1 MYSMDTPG
9 EIIVT
14 LASEDKKYPYDR
26 LSVGYGSTDEEIL
39 DALGPVLLEEEGFDI
54 RNELRNGAFTI
65 KRADN
70 SQNIY
75 VFPKS
80 TAGVAL

>member
-1 MYSMDTPG
+1 METPG

-14 LASEDKKYPYDR
+14 LASEDRRYSYDN
-26 LSVGYGSTDEEIL
+26 LSVGYNSTDEEIL
-39 DALGPVLLEEEGFDI
+39 DALGPVLLEETGFDI
-54 RNELRNGAFTI
+54 RDELRNGDFTI

-70 SQNIY
+70 SQSIY

-80 TAGVAL
+80 TAGVL